1 MISHWLESRA
11 LLVQSKTSGMSLSE
25 PISLCALEI
34 ITFIAWIAGLGRRG
48 GGCLMAP
55 LQICGG
61 GGGMKS
67 W

>member
-34 ITFIAWIAGLGRRG
+34 ITFIAWIAGLGRW
-48 GGCLMAP
+48 
-55 LQICGG
+55 GG
-61 GGGMKS
+61 GGALWLLCKYVEVVGE
-67 W
+67 

>member
-48 GGCLMAP
+48 GGVPYGSFANMWRWW
-55 LQICGG
+55 GE
-61 GGGMKS
+61 
-67 W
+67 